1 MTRTLLA
8 FILMS
13 VASVQAHA
21 DVTIK
26 STANS
31 KGFGMSG
38 VVTSVTYI
46 KGLKMRVEAKVGD
59 KDITSIYDVD
69 GQKMYI
75 LDAKKKQVD
84 AWDMAAFSQEMS
96 KSVSADGMH
105 ASLKPNGQT
114 KTVGGQNA
122 EGYDIDIVV
131 PANVAGTPLT
141 IAMTG
146 VSWIAKGAPGSAEY
160 SAFYKGAAEKGWIF
174 SDPRAA
180 KAQPGQAKAMAE
192 MYTQFAQIG
201 GIPLES
207 QMDIKASGEGMVA
220 ATMARMGGV
229 STTTTIDSVEPGPL
243 ADSLFAPPADYA
255 VKAKQ

>member
-1 MTRTLLA
+1 MFLAAVLA
-8 FILMS
+8 F
-13 VASVQAHA
+13 VAGGSAFA
-21 DVTIK
+21 DATIK

-31 KGFGMSG
+31 KGFGLTG
-38 VVTSVTYI
+38 VIKSVTYI
-46 KGLKMRVEAKVGD
+46 KGLKMRVEATIGD
-59 KDITSIYDVD
+59 KNITSIYDVD

-75 LDAKKKQVD
+75 LDAKKKEVD
-84 AWDMAAFSQEMS
+84 AWDMGAFAQEMS
-96 KSVSADGMH
+96 KSVSTEGMH
-105 ASLKPNGQT
+105 ANLKPNGQT
-114 KTVGGQNA
+114 KSVDGQNA
-122 EGYDIDIVV
+122 DGYDIDIVV

-141 IAMTG
+141 IVMTG

-174 SDPRAA
+174 TDPRAA

-207 QMDIKASGEGMVA
+207 QMDIKATGEGVMA

-229 STTTTIDSVEPGPL
+229 LTTTTIDSVETGPL
-243 ADSLFAPPADYA
+243 GDDLFVPPADYA
-255 VKAKQ
+255 LKQK

>member
-1 MTRTLLA
+1 MNRIILA
-8 FILMS
+8 AALVLVVS
-13 VASVQAHA
+13 APAYA

-38 VVTSVTYI
+38 AVTSVAYI
-46 KGLKMRVEAKVGD
+46 SGIKMRVEATIGNKN
-59 KDITSIYDVD
+59 ITSIYDVD
-69 GQKMYI
+69 AQKMYI
-75 LDAKKKQVD
+75 LDTKKKEVD
-84 AWDMAAFSQEMS
+84 AWDMGAFSQEMS
-96 KSVSADGMH
+96 KSVSAEGMH
-105 ASLKPNGQT
+105 ANLKPNGQT
-114 KTVGGQNA
+114 KTVNGQNA
-122 EGYDIDIVV
+122 DGYDIDIVV
-131 PANVAGTPLT
+131 PANVAGTPMM

-207 QMDIKASGEGMVA
+207 QVDIKASGEGMVA

-229 STTTTIDSVEPGPL
+229 STTTTIDSVETGPWPTTC
-243 ADSLFAPPADYA
+243 SRRRRITR
-255 VKAKQ
+255 

>member
-1 MTRTLLA
+1 
-8 FILMS
+8 
-13 VASVQAHA
+13 
-21 DVTIK
+21 
-26 STANS
+26 
-31 KGFGMSG
+31 
-38 VVTSVTYI
+38 
-46 KGLKMRVEAKVGD
+46 MRVEAKVGD
-59 KDITSIYDVD
+59 KDITSIHDVD

-114 KTVGGQNA
+114 KTVGGQSA

-229 STTTTIDSVEPGPL
+229 STITTIDSVEPGPL

-255 VKAKQ
+255 VKTKQ